1 MQGKCVS
8 YFKCMVA
15 SRYKNRGGG
24 GGQVVF
30 EGAVN
35 EWSHL
40 HQRVHVGKEEL

>member
-1 MQGKCVS
+1 MSHILSAWSHLDTKIE
-8 YFKCMVA
+8 
-15 SRYKNRGGG
+15 GGG